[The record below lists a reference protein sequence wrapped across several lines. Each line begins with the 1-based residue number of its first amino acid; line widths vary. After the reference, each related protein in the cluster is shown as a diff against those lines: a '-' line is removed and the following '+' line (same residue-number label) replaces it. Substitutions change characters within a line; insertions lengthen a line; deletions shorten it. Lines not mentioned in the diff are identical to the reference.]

1 VRIEGFD
8 LYRYEVQL
16 KDPTKLKDVTLHR
29 REGILVRLTADDGS
43 EGWGEAAPLPRFSAE
58 SLDDATHQLRAMA
71 PLLVGREM
79 PVSLPLPQEIP
90 GAELAR
96 LAPSARFGL
105 ELALLNL
112 AAAFR
117 GKTLPELLIDRP
129 RDTIPVNGLIS
140 GSEERAFA
148 SALSM
153 REDGY
158 GAVKL
163 KVGRL
168 EVAEDV
174 EIVRGVGEI
183 LGDGVSLRLDA
194 NRAWSYEEAVRF
206 AEGISGVRIAYV
218 EEPLAEPSR
227 LADLARGWGLPVALD
242 ESLVGIPP
250 GDLAGHPYARAVV
263 LKPTLLGGI
272 SRALRFADEAKALG
286 MAPVVSSSYEAGVG
300 TGALVALA
308 ATVGGEPAGLDT
320 YRTLAEDVIE
330 SPLPLPAPTVD
341 VRATMAAA
349 RRVDIAGLEPV
360 PSG

>member
-8 LYRYEVQL
+8 LHRYEVWL
-16 KDPTKLKDVTLHR
+16 KDPIKLKDASLHR
-29 REGILVRLTADDGS
+29 REGVLVRLTADDGS
-43 EGWGEAAPLPRFSAE
+43 EGWGETAPLPRFSAE
-58 SLDDATHQLRAMA
+58 SLDDATQQLRAMA
-71 PLLVGREM
+71 PLLVGHET
-79 PVSLPLPQEIP
+79 PASLSLPREIP
-90 GAELAR
+90 RAELVR

-112 AAAFR
+112 VAAFR
-117 GKTLPELLIDRP
+117 GKTLPELLTDLP
-129 RDTIPVNGLIS
+129 RDTILVNGLIS
-140 GSEERAFA
+140 GSREGAFA

-174 EIVRGVGEI
+174 EVVRGMGEI

-194 NRAWSYEEAVRF
+194 NRAWSYEEALRF

-242 ESLVGIPP
+242 ESLVGMPP
-250 GDLAGHPYARAVV
+250 GDLAGHPYAGAVV
-263 LKPTLLGGI
+263 LKPTLLGGV
-272 SRALRFADEAKALG
+272 SRALRFANEAKALG

-308 ATVGGEPAGLDT
+308 AAVGGEPAGLDT
-320 YRTLAEDVIE
+320 YRALAEDVIE
-330 SPLPLPAPTVD
+330 SPLSLPAPTVD
-341 VRATMAAA
+341 VRATMEAA
-349 RRVDIAGLEPV
+349 RRVDVAGLEPI
-360 PSG
+360 PLG